1 MIQTLV
7 LISSEVLV
15 ESKMLLSLRRLLG
28 ERTRMI
34 VIFILFHSLI
44 MKMATIT

>member
-28 ERTRMI
+28 ERTTMI
-34 VIFILFHSLI
+34 VIFILFHSSI
-44 MKMATIT
+44 MKMATTT